1 MQAPSI
7 KVSASKSNQNS
18 VVHKSVLLQ
27 QSILGL
33 DIKAGDVFV
42 DATLGGG
49 GHSEAVCE
57 VAHGNVTI
65 IGVDA
70 DQKAV
75 QRSQM
80 RLKKQDCKILF
91 KQSNFRNL
99 DVVLAELGFTQVD
112 KILFDLGLSSQ
123 EIQESGR
130 GFTFQK
136 NEPLLMTFNAE
147 PKEEDLTAREIVNTW
162 DEENIE
168 TIIKSYGEEKYARRI
183 ARMIVESRAE
193 KPIETTFDLVEI
205 IKMATPSS
213 YHRMKIHP
221 ATRTFQALRM
231 TVNDEV
237 RTLTEGLEKSF
248 ASLRVGGRIAV
259 ISFHSIED
267 RVVKHY
273 FKKLAVDGKLILI
286 NKKPITPTDEE
297 IAENP
302 RSRSAKLRIIE
313 KI

>member
-70 DQKAV
+70 DQKAI

>member
-1 MQAPSI
+1 MKSPVTQA
-7 KVSASKSNQNS
+7 S
-18 VVHKSVLLQ
+18 VIHKSVLLQ

-49 GHSEAVCE
+49 GHSEAVCKI
-57 VAHGNVTI
+57 AHGEVTI

-70 DQKAV
+70 DEKAI
-75 QRSQM
+75 QRSRA
-80 RLKKQDCKILF
+80 RLEKLGEKCKILF

-147 PKEEDLTAREIVNTW
+147 PKPEDLTAREIVNTW

-205 IKMATPSS
+205 IRMATPSS
-213 YHRMKIHP
+213 YQRMKIHP

-237 RTLTEGLEKSF
+237 RTLTEGLEKGF

-273 FKKLAVDGKLILI
+273 FKKLAIDGKLILI
-286 NKKPITPTDEE
+286 NKKPIIPTDEE
-297 IAENP
+297 IVENP